1 MNYLKKFT
9 SIIKNILLFD
19 KSSFC
24 KEDISLIRLL
34 SINIEFGKSTYSAKE
49 NSLILFPY
57 CPNTLCCGIA
67 ALISFKGRQSDKP
80 QSESFPDNIDLSN
93 LQEMVFAIKS
103 NIFEKLIDR
112 KESIED
118 NYLGGDAL
126 LDDFICKVRLIKTDS
141 IFFEF
146 FSNIEKERELEI
158 IGKELSDVIDK
169 EIADITPRMADIDAI
184 DVEVALKR
192 VEKVKDI
199 FWCITREIL
208 ENITRIR
215 QLVVTGCSPVIST
228 LSEEGTAFEFSNA
241 KATALSLN
249 HVLNFKRIN
258 AILNS
263 IDRLEVRGRDS
274 AGISLLFTL
283 TEAEFENFKT
293 ALIKLGLEEQL
304 KQRTNKTV
312 LTNNCIT
319 INNSNE
325 SIRHLNGNEKYIAIS
340 IVYKYAAEI
349 GSLGDNVAFI
359 RTQIRND
366 QILQI
371 LTGFPAAFS
380 TISAHTRWASVGD
393 ITQANCHPVDNE
405 PTDTLVK
412 KSGIIHVS
420 LNGDIDNYPE
430 LKKEYES
437 RFDAIHSDITTDTK
451 IIPLQIELHLKQGHP
466 IEEAFRL
473 ALNDFHGS
481 HAISMHTDLAPGKI
495 FLAQKGSGQAIFTG
509 IAPNHYITASEL
521 YGLVEETQDFIK
533 LNGEK
538 RGQILILDQNSAGGI
553 EGMRSMAYDGS
564 PIEIREDNIQH
575 SQITSRD
582 IDRQNFPHYFLKE
595 ISESPL
601 SVTRTLQN
609 KWKISPDNG
618 LYTMNLSNSVIPE
631 HIEAEL
637 KQGVIKKIY
646 FVGQGTAGIAA
657 QGCADLL
664 RYYLT
669 NQRIPQKSFAENITN
684 LSYQDSKSYSQIVNY
699 NFDIRSMKSSELSGF
714 FIIGDDDAKESMKNH
729 LVIAISQS
737 GTTTDTNRTVDMVR
751 ARGARTLAIV
761 NRRDSDLTFKTEGV
775 LYTSSG
781 RDIEMSVASTKAFY
795 SQLTAGALLGLHI
808 AYITGAI
815 SQKRL
820 TEELNELN
828 TIPDK
833 MRKVLDMKERIK
845 KSAFRLAIS
854 RNYWATV
861 GSGSNKTSADEIR
874 IKLSELCYKTISS
887 DFVEDKKHI
896 DLSSEPLIIIC
907 AAGTR
912 ESVLKDIIKDTAI
925 FHAHKAAPIVI
936 ADEGEDRF
944 DSYAEDVFRVP
955 KVKEHFSPILNTLV
969 GHLWGYYAALSIN
982 ECSEFIYNHQRD
994 MKELISEYKSMG
1006 RDVYEVVLE
1015 KNFREK
1021 MALFYNSFSKRRRE
1035 KRFPAAMGI
1044 DNAANITLLLKY
1056 LSGRLQV
1063 GDFEIDFAK
1072 KGTPANMLDEFFKNM
1087 AEAVNT
1093 MARPI
1098 DAIKHQAKTVTV
1110 GTSRISDKVEQFDFT
1125 EQFEGLI
1132 FDEIAANGLSVAQI
1146 TNKNVVV
1153 IKNLQE
1159 IIFGIKGAMLY
1170 KISGLNLLG
1179 EPTAQTKIEVVNKT
1193 GIVASEVSRVETEH
1207 QLKGTKNIIVR
1218 EGNVYIG
1225 KGRKDGR
1232 SILVI
1237 PVLSASP
1244 SSSVIEYLLSI
1255 HVEFKESSQV
1265 SLLNKI
1271 KALGGKYTRIK
1282 DIILETD
1289 IIKWDDTLLDLMDIE
1304 TLFGDSGEKIAEA
1317 IMSKK
1322 S

>member
-1 MNYLKKFT
+1 MKYLKDFT
-9 SIIKNILLFD
+9 SGLKDFLRFDKNISPLKIF
-19 KSSFC
+19 
-24 KEDISLIRLL
+24 SL
-34 SINIEFGKSTYSAKE
+34 NIEFGKSHHNAKE

-57 CPNTLCCGIA
+57 KPNTLCCGIA
-67 ALISFKGRQSDKP
+67 ALISFKGKQVAKSELLSLSDSADIAP
-80 QSESFPDNIDLSN
+80 
-93 LQEMVFAIKS
+93 LQEMLVSIKS
-103 NIFEKLIDR
+103 RILENFID
-112 KESIED
+112 KIDKKDSIEES
-118 NYLGGDAL
+118 YLGGETL
-126 LDDFICKVRLIKTDS
+126 LDNLLYHVRLLKTDS
-141 IFFEF
+141 LFFEV
-146 FSNIEKERELEI
+146 FSNIEKEKQLDI
-158 IGKELSDVIDK
+158 MGKDISSVIEK
-169 EIADITPRMADIDAI
+169 EVSDITPRMADMDAL
-184 DVEVALKR
+184 DVEIALKR
-192 VEKVKDI
+192 IEKLKDI
-199 FWCITREIL
+199 FWSITREIL

-215 QLVVTGCSPVIST
+215 QLAVTGCTPVRCNHSENITGECNPVICTHISQ
-228 LSEEGTAFEFSNA
+228 NQ
-241 KATALSLN
+241 
-249 HVLNFKRIN
+249 VLNFKRIN
-258 AILNS
+258 AVLNS

-283 TEAEFENFKT
+283 TDAQFESFRQE
-293 ALIKLGLEEQL
+293 LGRSGLDEQL

-319 INNSNE
+319 INNGS
-325 SIRHLNGNEKYIAIS
+325 GNCTEITEKYVSIS

-371 LTGFPAAFS
+371 LTGFSAAFS

-473 ALNDFHGS
+473 AVNDFHGS

-538 RGQILILDQNSAGGI
+538 KGQIVILDQNSDGGV
-553 EGMRSMAYDGS
+553 EGMRSIAYDGS
-564 PIEIREDNIQH
+564 PIEIKKENIQH

-595 ISESPL
+595 ISEAPL
-601 SVTRTLQN
+601 SVTKTLQN
-609 KWKISPDNG
+609 KWKISSDTG
-618 LYTMNLSNSVIPE
+618 LYNMNLSSSVIPE
-631 HIEAEL
+631 HIETEL
-637 KQGVIKKIY
+637 KNGLIKKIY
-646 FVGQGTAGIAA
+646 FIGQGTAGIAA

-669 NQRIPQKSFAENITN
+669 DQNREKMVKDGYNSALQPAV
-684 LSYQDSKSYSQIVNY
+684 DAH
-699 NFDIRSMKSSELSGF
+699 NFDIRAMKSSELSGF
-714 FIIGDDDAKESMKNH
+714 FIIGDDDANESMKNH

-808 AYITGAI
+808 ASITGAI
-815 SQKRL
+815 SQRTL
-820 TEELNELN
+820 TDELNELN
-828 TIPDK
+828 TLPDK
-833 MRKVLDMKERIK
+833 MRKVLDMKEKIK

-936 ADEGEDRF
+936 TDEGEDRF
-944 DSYAEDVFRVP
+944 DNYAEDVFRVP
-955 KVKEHFSPILNTLV
+955 KVKEHFAPILNTLV

-982 ECSEFIYNHQRD
+982 EGSQFIYNHQRD
-994 MKELISEYKSMG
+994 IKELINEYKSMG
-1006 RDVYEVVLE
+1006 RDVYEVILE

-1021 MALFYNSFSKRRRE
+1021 MALFYNDFSKRRRE

-1044 DNAANITLLLKY
+1044 DNASNITLLLKY

-1093 MARPI
+1093 MARPV

-1110 GTSRISDKVEQFDFT
+1110 GTSRISDRVEPFDFT
-1125 EQFEGLI
+1125 EKLEGLV
-1132 FDEIAANGLSVAQI
+1132 FDEIAANGLSVSQI

-1159 IIFGIKGAMLY
+1159 IIDSIKGAMLY

-1179 EPTAQTKIEVVNKT
+1179 EPTSQTKIEVVKKT
-1193 GIVASEVSRVETEH
+1193 GITASEVSRVETEH

-1218 EGNVYIG
+1218 EGNVYLG

-1237 PVLSASP
+1237 PVLSSSP

-1255 HVEFKESSQV
+1255 HVAFKDSNKV

-1289 IIKWDDTLLDLMDIE
+1289 VVKWDDTLLDLVDIE

-1317 IMSKK
+1317 IMNRKK
-1322 S
+1322 NSIV